1 MTTCK
6 KKKKKKVQVTYRK
19 MGEKKETEQR
29 TNNLPDLSPNIS
41 LITVNVNCLNT
52 PQKPQIRSR

>member
-1 MTTCK
+1 
-6 KKKKKKVQVTYRK
+6 

-41 LITVNVNCLNT
+41 LITVNANCLNT
-52 PQKPQIRSR
+52 PQKPQIRRVDEGSGLDYMLFT